1 MLRIYPKVKYGLISD
16 IHGNLPALEA
26 VLNELNS
33 RGVQKFACGGDI
45 VGYGAE
51 PSKCIKI
58 IRDLDCVTIAGNH
71 DWAVVNLINPDL
83 FNIYARSAV
92 FWTLQNLS
100 KSELE
105 YLKNLPL
112 RAFLDDFEISHGTVN
127 EPENFDYIQS
137 LEDAQKSFDEMQ
149 KNLCFLG
156 HSHVPIAFF
165 EMDNTVSYSLESKI
179 KIDDQVKTIINVG
192 SVGQPRDENPLAS
205 CALFDTE
212 TKEVEI
218 IRVEYDIDVTAKSI
232 IDAGLPKILAFRL
245 YEGK

>member
-1 MLRIYPKVKYGLISD
+1 MKYGLISD

-26 VLNELNS
+26 VLEVLKS
-33 RGVQKFACGGDI
+33 KGVEKYACGGDI

-51 PSKCIKI
+51 PSKCLEIV
-58 IRDLDCVTIAGNH
+58 RDLNCITIAGNH

-92 FWTLQNLS
+92 FWTLQNMS

-137 LEDAQKSFDEMQ
+137 LEDAQKSFDEME

-165 EMDNTVSYSLESKI
+165 EMDGSVSYSLDTNIIVDKDI
-179 KIDDQVKTIINVG
+179 KTIVNVG
-192 SVGQPRDENPLAS
+192 SVGQPRDENPMAS
-205 CALFDTE
+205 CAVFDSE
-212 TKEVEI
+212 LNQI
-218 IRVEYDIDVTAKSI
+218 QILRVQYDIDKTAKAI

>member
-1 MLRIYPKVKYGLISD
+1 MKYGIISD

-26 VLNELNS
+26 VLKELNS
-33 RGVQKFACGGDI
+33 RGAQKFACGGDI

-71 DWAVVNLINPDL
+71 DWAVVSLINPDL

-112 RAFLDDFEISHGTVN
+112 RAFLDDFEIRRRS
-127 EPENFDYIQS
+127 EKF
-137 LEDAQKSFDEMQ
+137 
-149 KNLCFLG
+149 
-156 HSHVPIAFF
+156 
-165 EMDNTVSYSLESKI
+165 
-179 KIDDQVKTIINVG
+179 
-192 SVGQPRDENPLAS
+192 
-205 CALFDTE
+205 
-212 TKEVEI
+212 
-218 IRVEYDIDVTAKSI
+218 
-232 IDAGLPKILAFRL
+232 
-245 YEGK
+245 